1 MGQGGKLVRLALIA
15 TPLVAGA
22 MPAFAQDVYRGGSSE
37 PYWRVAI
44 DARTMR
50 FEEPGRRPIVVP
62 RPAAKTSAGGDRF
75 EGRGLIIDTTRAGC
89 SLGDSD
95 RVYRDMVLV
104 EVGGRSLRGCG
115 NGATGTQINAMKV
128 PAAPIAKPPVA
139 VAAAVPKPVAPRPV
153 ATSQPPRVAAAAPV
167 VARPAPVVAAP
178 PPPPPPP
185 AGAALAL
192 GNTRP
197 VLANTRWT
205 VWKMR
210 EQEVKTPQP
219 LTVSFTG
226 NQVEGQL
233 CNRFRGGYTLAGERL
248 QVPSLAST
256 KMACQGPAS
265 ATEQMVFAMLRQAT
279 RATVSKWGTLTLGN
293 GKDTV
298 MLRPVK

>member
-1 MGQGGKLVRLALIA
+1 MGQGGKFARVA
-15 TPLVAGA
+15 LVALPLAAGSA
-22 MPAFAQDVYRGGSSE
+22 PAAAQDVYRAGSSE

-44 DARTMR
+44 DARTIR

-62 RPAAKTSAGGDRF
+62 RPAAKTGPGGDRF
-75 EGRGLIIDTTRAGC
+75 EGKGLIIDTTRAGC

-95 RVYRDMVLV
+95 RVYRDMVIV
-104 EVGGRSLRGCG
+104 EVGGRTLRGCG

-128 PAAPIAKPPVA
+128 PVAPVAKPPIA
-139 VAAAVPKPVAPRPV
+139 VAAAPKPLPPRPV
-153 ATSQPPRVAAAAPV
+153 APPPPVVAAAPV
-167 VARPAPVVAAP
+167 AARPAPVAAAP
-178 PPPPPPP
+178 APPPPPP
-185 AGAALAL
+185 AGAPLEL
-192 GNTRP
+192 GKTKP

-248 QVPSLAST
+248 QVPTLAAT
-256 KMACQGPAS
+256 KMTCQGPAS

-279 RATVSKWGTLTLGN
+279 RATISKWGTLTLGN
-293 GKDTV
+293 GRDTV
-298 MLRPVK
+298 MLRPVR